1 VVSVSAGP
9 APALLRHQVHHRL
22 CAPAAAV
29 GASAVVVLRAMA
41 ELHQRGLTDTLQ
53 LTTLLLALATV
64 TAVADPAGSVAD
76 AGPTPLHQRRLVR
89 AALVLATVA
98 VGWAMAVLA
107 VPAAL
112 RPPTGHL
119 TVQLVLLCLAVLA
132 AGSLELR
139 HRAGV
144 GEPRAAVGAVAM
156 AWTASWLLRPDW
168 SPLASTGSAHLPAGL
183 ALAAGAALVL
193 ATADPA
199 RRWRRHPDRTMATPG
214 GALLGRGRRQSESRV
229 RRLG

>member
-1 VVSVSAGP
+1 MSAGS
-9 APALLRHQVHHRL
+9 ASALLRHPVLHRL

-29 GASAVVVLRAMA
+29 AGIAAVVLRAMA
-41 ELHQRGLTDTLQ
+41 ELHPRGVADALQ

-76 AGPTPLHQRRLVR
+76 AGPTPVHRRRSTR

-107 VPAAL
+107 VPATL

-119 TVQLVLLCLAVLA
+119 TAQLALLCLMVLA
-132 AGSLELR
+132 VGSLELR
-139 HRAGV
+139 PRPGDAR
-144 GEPRAAVGAVAM
+144 EPHAAVGAVAM

-168 SPLASTGSAHLPAGL
+168 SPFSPTGGVHVPA
-183 ALAAGAALVL
+183 ALAVVVGAALVL
-193 ATADPA
+193 ASADPA
-199 RRWRRHPDRTMATPG
+199 RRRWHRSPWAVRQVVAPRSSTSTPRT
-214 GALLGRGRRQSESRV
+214 R
-229 RRLG
+229 